1 MAFLPEKTDASS
13 PPWIV
18 PLLVRRIT
26 TQETET
32 QVGVEQVTVLMND
45 EALPFHDDD
54 DLCVQVEDSRYSTPQ
69 FLSQVGRHDN
79 LITITRLRSDRN
91 CIARR

>member
-32 QVGVEQVTVLMND
+32 QVGAEQVTVLMND
-45 EALPFHDDD
+45 EALPFHD

-79 LITITRLRSDRN
+79 MITITRLRSDRN